1 MGSGV
6 VSANVVKQR
15 KDVSRKRPP
24 TPSLSAIS
32 RFQSLCRF
40 SGLPTLTLFWPL
52 QTGHFG
58 QWEKCLCLFFV
69 QTNRCPISDG
79 AAASFSNLTVQ
90 ALSAI
95 NAMTSAICLTARHDS
110 NKAVAVLATQNGVS
124 TELRKSED
132 NDMDNKPQE
141 VIRIAQT
148 LFHQNPDWV
157 TFFREVLGLGG
168 IVRQMYPSAA
178 ALTEF
183 EKTTEY
189 AEIQQMLAKLRV
201 EGPPVPEDKEPT
213 RVITVRLPK
222 SLHEFLQVEAH
233 EKCTSMNQLCISK
246 LVQWLDSDLAAS
258 KQATSGT
265 NNQPVATKPQ
275 PPRRRPE
282 HEEAAASGL

>member
-1 MGSGV
+1 
-6 VSANVVKQR
+6 
-15 KDVSRKRPP
+15 
-24 TPSLSAIS
+24 
-32 RFQSLCRF
+32 
-40 SGLPTLTLFWPL
+40 
-52 QTGHFG
+52 
-58 QWEKCLCLFFV
+58 
-69 QTNRCPISDG
+69 
-79 AAASFSNLTVQ
+79 
-90 ALSAI
+90 
-95 NAMTSAICLTARHDS
+95 LTAKNTFNYNSRPLWS
-110 NKAVAVLATQNGVS
+110 PVAVNSVHYL
-124 TELRKSED
+124 SEE

-183 EKTTEY
+183 EKTSEY
-189 AEIQQMLAKLRV
+189 GEIQQMLAKLRV

-258 KQATSGT
+258 KSGSGSSSA
-265 NNQPVATKPQ
+265 PKPQ
-275 PPRRRPE
+275 PQRRE
-282 HEEAAASGL
+282 HHETAVAGL